1 MRRTDGA
8 NEESHEQLVS
18 AVRNPGCGGNRPP
31 HHDEEAP
38 MENIVL
44 NDAELA
50 AVAGGNW
57 WDDHYYDGL
66 ADEVNRA
73 ADARRAQGLEG

>member
-1 MRRTDGA
+1 
-8 NEESHEQLVS
+8 
-18 AVRNPGCGGNRPP
+18 
-31 HHDEEAP
+31 

-57 WDDHYYDGL
+57 WDDHYSDGL
-66 ADEVNRA
+66 ADEVNA
-73 ADARRAQGLEG
+73 ARRNAGLDNPSSAQD